1 MHNIHYL
8 EVEEKADRNKILA
21 HIEYHASHDGDG
33 YCGKVKWHDNISPC
47 KNREEAEKLI
57 SKLDNGWYDDHAVRY
72 YDYSSAVTTK
82 KIEELKAKRMEVI
95 DKKNAYMH
103 EHSFSNF
110 KAEYIGC
117 SNCGSKLSKKY
128 LRGYYCPV
136 CRGDMR
142 SETIKKKLADFDQ
155 KNEHILEQIEI
166 EKQKQKKAQKVMW
179 LVKYEYHS

>member
-1 MHNIHYL
+1 MHNINYMDL
-8 EVEEKADRNKILA
+8 EEPVNRGKVVAMIKREAER
-21 HIEYHASHDGDG
+21 HGDG
-33 YCGKVKWHDNISPC
+33 YYGGVKWHDNISVC

-82 KIEELKAKRMEVI
+82 KIEELNAKRMEVI
-95 DKKNAYMH
+95 DKKNAYMQ

-110 KAEYIGC
+110 KAEFIGC

-136 CRGDMR
+136 CRVDMR

-166 EKQKQKKAQKVMW
+166 EKQKQKKAQKIMW

>member
-82 KIEELKAKRMEVI
+82 KIEELKAKRIEVI
-95 DKKNAYMH
+95 DKKMR
-103 EHSFSNF
+103 
-110 KAEYIGC
+110 I
-117 SNCGSKLSKKY
+117 
-128 LRGYYCPV
+128 
-136 CRGDMR
+136 CRSTPSRTSRPNISAVPTVGRNSPR
-142 SETIKKKLADFDQ
+142 SICEVTTAPFVELI
-155 KNEHILEQIEI
+155 
-166 EKQKQKKAQKVMW
+166 
-179 LVKYEYHS
+179 